1 MFQWTGGDLNPR
13 PPECKS
19 ESKTY
24 GSGDSL
30 FGKEAEFK
38 AIDWSGF
45 REWLLRDHKRYVA
58 QYMVSYAQK
67 FQSCLTSGDLS
78 VLLELSPGKKRL
90 VMSSLSALAKY
101 LGVYENWRRLIH
113 QYQLKW
119 SGRSKDEIVIA
130 RLTKVQN
137 PEEVFEW
144 IKAVKKARP
153 DYEAFMDFIAITGL
167 RFVEA
172 VTSYNLIRKLEKEG
186 KLSEYYD
193 SDKEVLEHYKFKD
206 LFLRKA
212 KKVFVSFVPREVIQR
227 IIENGKLGKSGI
239 QTAVKRLGLPL
250 RFGDVREVHNTIMS
264 KYLSEAEINFIAG
277 RISGSVFMTNY
288 FNPKW
293 ITDLKQR
300 VFKGISEIQNK
311 ISTA

>member
-1 MFQWTGGDLNPR
+1 LPNKWRLKCFAFAF
-13 PPECKS
+13 S
-19 ESKTY
+19 
-24 GSGDSL
+24 
-30 FGKEAEFK
+30 
-38 AIDWSGF
+38 
-45 REWLLRDHKRYVA
+45 
-58 QYMVSYAQK
+58 
-67 FQSCLTSGDLS
+67 
-78 VLLELSPGKKRL
+78 GKKRL

-101 LGVYENWRRLIH
+101 LGVYEDWKRLIH

-119 SGRSKDEIVIA
+119 SGKSKDEIVIA
-130 RLTKVQN
+130 RLTKVKN

-153 DYEAFMDFIAITGL
+153 DYKAFMNFIAITGL

-172 VTSYNLIRKLEKEG
+172 VTSYNLIRKLAKEG
-186 KLSEYYD
+186 KLNEYYD

-212 KKVFVSFVPREVIQR
+212 KKVFVSFVPKDLIQR

-239 QTAVKRLGLPL
+239 QTVVKRLGLPL

-288 FNPKW
+288 FNPAM

-300 VFKGISEIQNK
+300 VFNAIKEIEAK
-311 ISTA
+311 IS

>member
-1 MFQWTGGDLNPR
+1 
-13 PPECKS
+13 
-19 ESKTY
+19 
-24 GSGDSL
+24 
-30 FGKEAEFK
+30 
-38 AIDWSGF
+38 
-45 REWLLRDHKRYVA
+45 
-58 QYMVSYAQK
+58 
-67 FQSCLTSGDLS
+67 
-78 VLLELSPGKKRL
+78 
-90 VMSSLSALAKY
+90 MSSLSALAKY
-101 LGVYENWRRLIH
+101 LGVYEDWRRLIH

-119 SGRSKDEIVIA
+119 SGKSKDEIVIA
-130 RLTKVQN
+130 RLTKVKN

-227 IIENGKLGKSGI
+227 IIENGKLGRSGI

>member
-1 MFQWTGGDLNPR
+1 LNPR
-13 PPECKS
+13 PPECKA
-19 ESKTY
+19 KTY

-30 FGKEAEFK
+30 NVDWLAFK
-38 AIDWSGF
+38 
-45 REWLLRDHKRYVA
+45 EWLLRNHKRYVA
-58 QYMVSYAQK
+58 QYMVSYARQYK
-67 FQSCLTSGDLS
+67 SCLDSGDLS
-78 VLLELSPGKKRL
+78 CLFQLSSGKKRL
-90 VMSSLSALAKY
+90 VMSSLSALSKY
-101 LGVYENWRRLIH
+101 LGVYDYWKRLIR

-119 SGRSKDEIVIA
+119 SGKSKDEIVIA

-167 RFVEA
+167 RFIEA

-186 KLSEYYD
+186 KLYEYYD
-193 SDKEVLEHYKFKD
+193 SDKEVLEHYKFKE

-212 KKVFVSFVPREVIQR
+212 KKVFVSFVPREVIER

-250 RFGDVREVHNTIMS
+250 RFGDVREVHGTLLLR
-264 KYLSEAEINFIAG
+264 YLSESEVNFLHG

-300 VFKGISEIQNK
+300 VFKGITEIQNK
-311 ISTA
+311 ISTS